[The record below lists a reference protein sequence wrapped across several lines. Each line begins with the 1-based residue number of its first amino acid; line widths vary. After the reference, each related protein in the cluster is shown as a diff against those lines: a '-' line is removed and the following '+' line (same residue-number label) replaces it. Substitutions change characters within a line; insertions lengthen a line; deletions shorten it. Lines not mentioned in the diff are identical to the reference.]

1 MTETGGNNADND
13 EPAKQANGLD
23 IILSLACAGSFVI
36 AIICYLIFKLMQYDA
51 VALITCTIGF
61 ISFCRNA
68 DNRFDSHDSSIENQ
82 NTNHHDYS
90 NAKRL
95 CRNHGFN
102 VLNTLWAMK
111 TKFA

>member
-1 MTETGGNNADND
+1 MIETGWNHAYND

-36 AIICYLIFKLMQYDA
+36 TIICYLIFKLMQYDA

-61 ISFCRNA
+61 ISFAVMLITGLILMIPALKTRTRIIMIILMPNA
-68 DNRFDSHDSSIENQ
+68 YAGIMDLTF
-82 NTNHHDYS
+82 
-90 NAKRL
+90 
-95 CRNHGFN
+95 
-102 VLNTLWAMK
+102 LNTLRAMK

>member
-1 MTETGGNNADND
+1 MTETGGNNAYND

-36 AIICYLIFKLMQYDA
+36 TIICYLIFKLMQYDA

-61 ISFCRNA
+61 ISFAVMLITGLILMIPALKTRTRIIMIILMPNA
-68 DNRFDSHDSSIENQ
+68 YAGIMDLTF
-82 NTNHHDYS
+82 
-90 NAKRL
+90 
-95 CRNHGFN
+95 
-102 VLNTLWAMK
+102 LNTLRAMK